1 MTLSRVVILAF
12 ATVIGFSLQL
22 SAQTKLPP
30 GATRVPTAEFYR
42 VDAGVFA
49 LRPGM
54 SIDLTDRKILL
65 TFTRDTRQFSRG
77 RFDVLLNG
85 DKEATNAGERIDLK
99 RERSTRDFVADKA
112 QCFLDVLSFVAP
124 KGAPATAT
132 FRLNC
137 I

>member
-1 MTLSRVVILAF
+1 MLKRFAGAGVVAIAF
-12 ATVIGFSLQL
+12 ASVSTAAF
-22 SAQTKLPP
+22 AQKLPA
-30 GATRVPTAEFYR
+30 GATPVPPAEFYR
-42 VDAGVFA
+42 VDEGVFA

-65 TFTRDTRQFSRG
+65 TFGTDTRSFARGQFKVLING
-77 RFDVLLNG
+77 KTELLNV
-85 DKEATNAGERIDLK
+85 GERVDLK
-99 RERSTRDFVADKA
+99 RERSTQGAVADKA
-112 QCFLDVLSFVAP
+112 ECFLDVVSFVTP